1 MYVTS
6 GATCYHHLK
15 VSSIRQVTRSDST
28 EIVVINGG
36 TKLLQR
42 DPMENKGYKVVST
55 KLSIIVEGYLK
66 EYVVNEIE
74 EGDSIFVCCYPI
86 SSPEETSYG
95 IRHVMKYKAEAI
107 YKEDFLNYF
116 PREWKTVTT
125 IKEG

>member
-15 VSSIRQVTRSDST
+15 VTKIT
-28 EIVVINGG
+28 EWDNGRTLTITG
-36 TKLLQR
+36 ATKLLQR
-42 DPMENKGYKVVST
+42 DPMESKGYKVVST
-55 KLSIIVEGYLK
+55 KLYIVVEGYLK

-95 IRHVMKYKAEAI
+95 IRHVMKYRAEAI

>member
-15 VSSIRQVTRSDST
+15 VLKIT
-28 EIVVINGG
+28 EWDNGRTLTISG
-36 TKLLQR
+36 TTKLLQR
-42 DPMENKGYKVVST
+42 DPMESKGYKVVST

-95 IRHVMKYKAEAI
+95 VRHVMKYKAEAI